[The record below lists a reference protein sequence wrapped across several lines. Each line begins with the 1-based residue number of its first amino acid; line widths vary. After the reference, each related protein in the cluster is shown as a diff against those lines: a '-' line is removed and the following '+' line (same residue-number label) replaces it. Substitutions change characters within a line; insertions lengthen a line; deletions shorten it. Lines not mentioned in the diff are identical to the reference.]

1 MLFAQV
7 KYTERCKAGLWF
19 QRVILAHKII
29 YVPRVEHGA

>member
-7 KYTERCKAGLWF
+7 STLKGVRLVVVPAGF
-19 QRVILAHKII
+19 LAHKII